1 MKRPPDLK
9 GKKVTVVG
17 LARSGVAAAR
27 LCLREGALVTVT
39 DARPAATLE
48 AALAELGAPVR
59 RVLGGHDER
68 DFTSADLVVVSP
80 GVPLWLPHL
89 RTARQA
95 GVAVWGEVELA
106 ARFLGEVPL
115 VAVTGTNGKSTTTA
129 LAGALL
135 AADRPTFTGG
145 NLGTPLCQHV
155 LSGERADV
163 VVAELSSFQLEG
175 IHRLRP
181 KVAAILNVTP
191 DHLDR
196 YDGLEAYAAAKARL
210 FETQQPGDFAVAN
223 ARDERAMAM
232 AGASRGAVYTFGFG
246 PPARA
251 AARAPLEG
259 GAAEEIWFYRY
270 ASGSPE
276 RYRLRN
282 RALRGRHN
290 QENAMAA
297 LLCARLLGVPGA
309 AAQGALDGFGGLPH
323 RLELVRE
330 RDGVE
335 WINDSKATNVDSTAV
350 GLAAFPAGA
359 SGDGSASP
367 AGAPGDGAASPAGAP
382 GDGSASPAGAP
393 RVVLLMG
400 GRGKKAPYAPLRPL
414 FPGRVKAL
422 LTLGEDAPALERE
435 LGDLAP
441 TEGCGTLA
449 AAVARAA
456 ALAGPGDVVLLS
468 PACASYDQFRSYE
481 DRGDAFRR
489 LVEALP

>member
-1 MKRPPDLK
+1 MNGPPALK

-48 AALAELGAPVR
+48 AALAELGGGAVR
-59 RVLGGHDER
+59 KVLGGHDER
-68 DFTSADLVVVSP
+68 DFTTADLLVVSP
-80 GVPLWLPHL
+80 GVPPWLPPL

-95 GVAVWGEVELA
+95 GVPAWGEVELA
-106 ARFLGEVPL
+106 ARFLGDVPL
-115 VAVTGTNGKSTTTA
+115 VALTGTNGKSTTTA
-129 LAGALL
+129 LTGALF
-135 AADRPTFTGG
+135 AEDRPTFTGG
-145 NLGTPLCQHV
+145 NLGTPLCEHV
-155 LSGERADV
+155 LSGRRADV

-175 IHRLRP
+175 IDRLRA

-232 AGASRGAVYTFGFG
+232 AGASRGARYTFGFG

-251 AARAPLEG
+251 AARAPAEG
-259 GAAEEIWFYRY
+259 GAGEGEIWFYRY
-270 ASGSPE
+270 AAGSPE
-276 RYRLRN
+276 RYRLQN

-290 QENAMAA
+290 RENAMAA

-309 AAQGALDGFGGLPH
+309 KVQRGLDAFGGLPH
-323 RLELVRE
+323 RLEVVRE
-330 RDGVE
+330 RGGVE
-335 WINDSKATNVDSTAV
+335 WVNDSKATNVDSTAV
-350 GLAAFPAGA
+350 ALAAFPA
-359 SGDGSASP
+359 
-367 AGAPGDGAASPAGAP
+367 AGAPGDGAA
-382 GDGSASPAGAP
+382 GAP
-393 RVVLLMG
+393 RVILLMG
-400 GRGKKAPYAPLRPL
+400 GRGKKAPYAPLRAL

-422 LTLGEDAPALERE
+422 LTLGEDAPAVERE

-456 ALAGPGDVVLLS
+456 ALAVPGDVVLLS
-468 PACASYDQFRSYE
+468 PACASYDQFRDYE
-481 DRGDAFRR
+481 ERGGAFRR
-489 LVEALP
+489 LAEALP